1 MVETIL
7 VLGATGTL
15 GSEVVKQLSNRT
27 DVNVKAA
34 ARTVKGTKDLE
45 GNKVKIV
52 ALDYNKSESMKEGVK
67 DVDKLFLLTPDLPNA
82 HELTSNLVKEAKLDP
97 SISIS

>member
-1 MVETIL
+1 
-7 VLGATGTL
+7 
-15 GSEVVKQLSNRT
+15 
-27 DVNVKAA
+27 
-34 ARTVKGTKDLE
+34 
-45 GNKVKIV
+45 
-52 ALDYNKSESMKEGVK
+52 MKEGVK